1 MPFHVRDAATDKVVR
16 ELAARTGLSL
26 TDAIR
31 RAAENELS
39 RLGRQKRPLA
49 ERVRKIQARARA
61 YEPTGLAA
69 DKAFF
74 DELSGGV

>member
-1 MPFHVRDAATDKVVR
+1 MPFHVRDAATDKAVR

-31 RAAENELS
+31 RAAENELN
-39 RLGRQKRPLA
+39 RLNRKKRPLA
-49 ERVRKIQARARA
+49 ERVRDIQARARA

-69 DKAFF
+69 DKAFY
-74 DELSGGV
+74 DEFSGDI